1 MIKLAGN
8 AHCTKPWNG
17 RQNAGF
23 DGVNSERDRARE
35 AV

>member
-1 MIKLAGN
+1 MIKLAGD

-23 DGVNSERDRARE
+23 DGVANATEQE
-35 AV
+35 KP